1 MDSSVRLWDL
11 TTGESTGY
19 LKGHEGIVKV
29 LQVEENGVC
38 VTGGKDGRIKVW
50 DLEKAQEEFVSNGR
64 SESLEREREE
74 DVFGSIKPVG
84 VNGTMFE
91 DGLLREE
98 GGASSSI
105 RQEPQQMEEQEKG
118 ACMRTMEG
126 HTKAVTTLYF
136 DGPTLV
142 SFDPLI
148 AFEQL
153 THVFRSGCSSLDHL
167 IRLSVNGI
175 SILVNAS

>member
-50 DLEKAQEEFVSNGR
+50 DLEKAQEEFVSNGMR
-64 SESLEREREE
+64 GDSYEDREREE
-74 DVFGSIKPVG
+74 DVFGSVKPVG
-84 VNGTMFE
+84 VNGGGMMFE

-98 GGASSSI
+98 GGSSAI

-142 SFDPLI
+142 SFAFLSRPLI
-148 AFEQL
+148 EL
-153 THVFRSGCSSLDHL
+153 TSDRFFAAHW
-167 IRLSVNGI
+167 II
-175 SILVNAS
+175 

>member
-1 MDSSVRLWDL
+1 VSL
-11 TTGESTGY
+11 
-19 LKGHEGIVKV
+19 
-29 LQVEENGVC
+29 
-38 VTGGKDGRIKVW
+38 GGKDGRIKVW

-84 VNGTMFE
+84 VNGAMFE

-142 SFDPLI
+142 SFDL
-148 AFEQL
+148 FDR
-153 THVFRSGCSSLDHL
+153 FRDSHSRSSSDCSSLDHL
-167 IRLSVNGI
+167 ILHFDNGI
-175 SILVNAS
+175 STLDNAS